1 MVGGCEALTGQF
13 SVKGDQ
19 LHPNP
24 MNPESGGVFPI
35 PPTRSSAYSQK
46 QCRGKKGTD
55 SSLRGLTSTGPRA
68 LLSLLLLSELGC
80 LPTGSLCG
88 QTHTTAVNPLAQSA
102 LLKCQLAFS
111 FLPYL
116 LRSHQR
122 GTTADTS
129 FSVIGYV

>member
-13 SVKGDQ
+13 SVMGDQ

-35 PPTRSSAYSQK
+35 PPTRSSSYSQK
-46 QCRGKKGTD
+46 QCQGKKGTN
-55 SSLRGLTSTGPRA
+55 SSLRGLTSTGPWA
-68 LLSLLLLSELGC
+68 LLSLLLELGC

-88 QTHTTAVNPLAQSA
+88 QIHTTAVNPLAQSA

-116 LRSHQR
+116 SRSHQR